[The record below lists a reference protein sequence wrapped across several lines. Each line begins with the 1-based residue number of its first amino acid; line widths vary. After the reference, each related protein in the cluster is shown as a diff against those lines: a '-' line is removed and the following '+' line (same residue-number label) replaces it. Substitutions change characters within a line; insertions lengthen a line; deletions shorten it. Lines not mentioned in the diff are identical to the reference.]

1 MFRLIPRKQDN
12 QYLSMNLSAENI
24 NTAPLR
30 YRLHQSFT
38 DKSEQ
43 VRSDVALEFETLAK
57 VFDAH
62 ITHTEKEFFQKY

>member
-30 YRLHQSFT
+30 YGLHQSFT

>member
-1 MFRLIPRKQDN
+1 
-12 QYLSMNLSAENI
+12 MNLSAENI

-30 YRLHQSFT
+30 YGLHQSFT

-43 VRSDVALEFETLAK
+43 VRSDVALEFDTLAK